1 MTYALVVPR
10 EFLAQL
16 VVIREATGVSIRQ
29 QILRATAAWIKANGR
44 SLQAADASERD
55 KGVRT

>member
-44 SLQAADASERD
+44 SLQAADALKGD
-55 KGVRT
+55 KEVKP

>member
-1 MTYALVVPR
+1 MTYALIVPP

-16 VVIREATGVSIRQ
+16 VAIREETGVSIRQ
-29 QILRATAAWIKANGR
+29 QILRATTAWIQANGR